1 MRPPLRARLT
11 RDVAR
16 ATPMIRPRGSDLLLL
31 TVAALVAR
39 IVAAIPIGYPPY
51 TDPAY
56 YGMVAQQLATG
67 HGFTAPVLWSFLE
80 VGGQLPANPMLPVPS
95 NGHWMPLTS
104 ILAAI
109 PMALLGPD
117 LRVGQIPIVLLGVAL
132 VPFTYWVGMDLYGSR
147 RIGLIAAT
155 LAVFAGPLLIMYP
168 TIDNFAVFGA
178 AGATAI
184 WAAIL
189 STRPGRS
196 RAWLIMSGA
205 FVGLATLARVDGLLL
220 AAAPATAWLV
230 DRGWGPWR
238 DGEPGRRLGAAAL
251 LLAAAAAVAVMAPWL
266 ARNLATFG
274 SAFPSAGGHTL
285 WITSY
290 NEQFSISA
298 NPTLAS
304 YLDWGLVNIIGS
316 KLAAWWEIGW
326 RTVVLLGGIFGFF
339 FFAGLWRER
348 RRAAVAPFEAYWVA
362 MFVAMGAIFTFHAPH
377 GAYYH
382 SAAAWLPF
390 ALPMAVA
397 ATGPALT
404 TMGRAWG
411 FLRRPQTHRFV
422 EVAALVGAIV
432 LSVIGS
438 ASLYQLWES
447 SHARDV
453 AAAEYLEQTGLTND
467 VVLYGDP
474 ASLWYLT
481 GNPGV
486 AAPFDPYPVIEEVVR
501 AYNVQWVI
509 VTLREDATIDRWAS
523 GRAATRPTARAT
535 TPPGWRASPRSRP
548 MASASSR

>member
-1 MRPPLRARLT
+1 
-11 RDVAR
+11 
-16 ATPMIRPRGSDLLLL
+16 MIRPRGSDLLLL

-109 PMALLGPD
+109 PMAFLGPD

-132 VPFTYWVGMDLYGSR
+132 VPFTYWVGVDLYGSR
-147 RIGLIAAT
+147 RIGLIAGT

-178 AGATAI
+178 AGAMAI

-189 STRPGRS
+189 ATRPGRS
-196 RAWLIMSGA
+196 RTWLIVSGA

-238 DGEPGRRLGAAAL
+238 DREPGRRLGAAAL
-251 LLAAAAAVAVMAPWL
+251 LLAAVAAVAVMAPWL

-290 NEQFSISA
+290 NEQFSISS

-348 RRAAVAPFEAYWVA
+348 RRAAVAPFLVYWVV

-390 ALPMAVA
+390 AFPMAVA

-404 TMGRAWG
+404 TLGRAWA

-422 EVAALVGAIV
+422 EIAALVGAIV

-453 AAAEYLEQTGLTND
+453 AAAEYLEQAGLTDD
-467 VVLYGDP
+467 VVMYGDP
-474 ASLWYLT
+474 ASLWHLT

-501 AYNVQWVI
+501 DYHVQWVI
-509 VTLREDATIDRWAS
+509 VTLREDATIDPLGLWN
-523 GRAATRPTARAT
+523 GCDATDSQGNPAT
-535 TPPGWRASPRSRP
+535 WLACEPAFETDGVRIFAVTDD
-548 MASASSR
+548 

>member
-1 MRPPLRARLT
+1 
-11 RDVAR
+11 
-16 ATPMIRPRGSDLLLL
+16 MIRPRGSDLLLL
-31 TVAALVAR
+31 TAVALVAR
-39 IVAAIPIGYPPY
+39 IVAAIPVGYPPY

-56 YGMVAQQLATG
+56 YGMVAEQLATG

-80 VGGQLPANPMLPVPS
+80 VGGQLPANPVLPVPS

-104 ILAAI
+104 IVAAI

-117 LRVGQIPIVLLGVAL
+117 MRVGQIPIVLLGVAL
-132 VPFTYWVGMDLYGSR
+132 VPFTYWVGVDLYGSR

-178 AGATAI
+178 AGAMAI

-189 STRPGRS
+189 ATRPGRS
-196 RAWLIMSGA
+196 TAWLIVSGA

-238 DGEPGRRLGAAAL
+238 DGAPGRRLGAAAL
-251 LLAAAAAVAVMAPWL
+251 LLAAVAAVVVMAPWL

-290 NEQFSISA
+290 NEQFSISSK
-298 NPTLAS
+298 PTLAS
-304 YLDWGLVNIIGS
+304 YLGWGLVNIIGS
-316 KLAAWWEIGW
+316 KIGAWWEIGW

-348 RRAAVAPFEAYWVA
+348 RRPAVAPFAVYWVV

-390 ALPMAVA
+390 AFPMAVA

-404 TMGRAWG
+404 SMGRAWA

-422 EVAALVGAIV
+422 EIAALVGAIV
-432 LSVIGS
+432 LSLIGS
-438 ASLYQLWES
+438 ASLYHLWES
-447 SHARDV
+447 SHERDV
-453 AAAEYLEQTGLTND
+453 AAAQYLEGAGLTDD

-474 ASLWYLT
+474 ASLWHLSA
-481 GNPGV
+481 NPGV
-486 AAPFDPYPVIEEVVR
+486 AAPFDPYPVIEEVVH
-501 AYNVQWVI
+501 AYDVRWVI
-509 VTLREDATIDRWAS
+509 VTLREDADIDPLGLWNGCEAIDS
-523 GRAATRPTARAT
+523 QGNHATWLECDPAFETDGVRIFAVRDV
-535 TPPGWRASPRSRP
+535 GDR
-548 MASASSR
+548 